1 MTGEAEDDRMSEER
15 KRENEVIS
23 RRWHK
28 PDGFRAFLLVW
39 SGQVL
44 SMIGSAM
51 TAFALSI
58 WAYQKTGL
66 ATSLALVDFFF
77 LGATIV
83 ATPLAGVYVDRWN
96 RKLTMMLSDLVAVAA
111 TIAALALYLSG
122 HLQIWHLYVA
132 ASLQGLGS
140 AFQWPA
146 YSAAI
151 SQMMPKEHYARA
163 SGLMSLADS
172 GSLIIAPILA
182 GLLIRFIHVGGI
194 MTIDIVTFGIAVLA
208 LLAVEIPRHVPDVS
222 VQESM
227 WRQMTFGF
235 RFIRERGPLLSL
247 VSIFAVSNF
256 MISLS
261 APLFTPMILART
273 GQNATALGFVQS
285 AVGIGGVLG
294 GFLLGAWGGPRDKVR
309 GILLGDPLNFMV
321 LGLCVFLGRTPLVWA
336 AGFLVTECVGTM
348 VNGLSQSI
356 WQAKVPAGLQG
367 RVFSARRMIAWI
379 VMPIA
384 TLLAGPLADKVF
396 EPAMRP
402 GGVLVPIFARITGT
416 GSGAGMAV
424 LYLLS
429 ATAASA
435 VTLAGFL
442 VPRLRNLEK
451 LLPDHDVVPVFTTGA
466 EVAAVLDTLVPDE
479 GQAER

>member
-1 MTGEAEDDRMSEER
+1 MCITGEEEDGSMSER
-15 KRENEVIS
+15 KEGKNDVIS
-23 RRWHK
+23 RRCYRSA
-28 PDGFRAFLLVW
+28 GFRAFLLVW

-44 SMIGSAM
+44 SMVGSAM

-77 LGATIV
+77 LGPTIV
-83 ATPLAGVYVDRWN
+83 ATPLAAVYVDRWN
-96 RKLTMMLSDLVAVAA
+96 RQLTMMLSDLVAVAA

-172 GSLIIAPILA
+172 DSLIIAPILA

-247 VSIFAVSNF
+247 
-256 MISLS
+256 
-261 APLFTPMILART
+261 
-273 GQNATALGFVQS
+273 
-285 AVGIGGVLG
+285 
-294 GFLLGAWGGPRDKVR
+294 
-309 GILLGDPLNFMV
+309 
-321 LGLCVFLGRTPLVWA
+321 
-336 AGFLVTECVGTM
+336 
-348 VNGLSQSI
+348 
-356 WQAKVPAGLQG
+356 
-367 RVFSARRMIAWI
+367 
-379 VMPIA
+379 
-384 TLLAGPLADKVF
+384 
-396 EPAMRP
+396 
-402 GGVLVPIFARITGT
+402 
-416 GSGAGMAV
+416 
-424 LYLLS
+424 
-429 ATAASA
+429 
-435 VTLAGFL
+435 
-442 VPRLRNLEK
+442 
-451 LLPDHDVVPVFTTGA
+451 
-466 EVAAVLDTLVPDE
+466 
-479 GQAER
+479 

>member
-1 MTGEAEDDRMSEER
+1 MPRLTF
-15 KRENEVIS
+15 
-23 RRWHK
+23 RR
-28 PDGFRAFLLVW
+28 PSGFRAFLLVW

-58 WAYQKTGL
+58 WAHQKTGL
-66 ATSLALVDFFF
+66 ATSLVLVDFFF

-83 ATPLAGVYVDRWN
+83 ATPLAGVYVDQWN
-96 RKLTMMLSDLVAVAA
+96 RKLTMMLSDLLAVGA
-111 TIAALALYLSG
+111 TIAALVLYLSG
-122 HLQIWHLYVA
+122 YLHIWHLYVA

-194 MTIDIVTFGIAVLA
+194 LTIDIFTFGVAIMA
-208 LLAVEIPRHVPDVS
+208 LLAVKIPSHVRDLS
-222 VQESM
+222 ARESM

-235 RFIRERGPLLSL
+235 RFICERAPLLSL
-247 VSIFAVSNF
+247 VSVFAVSNF
-256 MISLS
+256 MIMLS
-261 APLFTPMILART
+261 NPLFTPMILART

-285 AVGIGGVLG
+285 AVGIGGALG
-294 GFLLGAWGGPRDKVR
+294 GFLLGVWGGPKNKVR

-321 LGLCVFLGRTPLVWA
+321 MGLCVFFGRGPVIWA
-336 AGFLVTECVGTM
+336 AGFLVSACIGTM

-402 GGVLVPIFARITGT
+402 GGALVPVFARITGT

-429 ATAASA
+429 TTAASA

-442 VPRLRNLEK
+442 IPRLRNLEK
-451 LLPDHDVVPVFTTGA
+451 LLPDHDTIPVSTAGA
-466 EVAAVLDTLVPDE
+466 EVAAQQVTCDE
-479 GQAER
+479 

>member
-1 MTGEAEDDRMSEER
+1 
-15 KRENEVIS
+15 VIS

-182 GLLIRFIHVGGI
+182 GLLIRFIHVGI

-309 GILLGDPLNFMV
+309 GILLGDSLNFMV

-356 WQAKVPAGLQG
+356 WQAKVSAGLQG

-379 VMPIA
+379 VMPVAI
-384 TLLAGPLADKVF
+384 LLAGPLADKVF

-402 GGVLVPIFARITGT
+402 GGALVPVFARITGT

-451 LLPDHDVVPVFTTGA
+451 LLPDHDVVPVFTTGV

>member
-1 MTGEAEDDRMSEER
+1 MSNLKWQR
-15 KRENEVIS
+15 PS
-23 RRWHK
+23 
-28 PDGFRAFLLVW
+28 GFRAFLLVW

-44 SMIGSAM
+44 SMTGSAM
-51 TAFALSI
+51 TAFALGI

-111 TIAALALYLSG
+111 TVAVLVLYLTG

-132 ASLQGLGS
+132 SAMQGIGS

-172 GSLIIAPILA
+172 SSYIVAPILA
-182 GLLIRFIHVGGI
+182 GFLIRFIHVGGI
-194 MTIDIVTFGIAVLA
+194 MTIDIITFGIAVLA
-208 LLAVEIPRHVPDVS
+208 LLAVEIPRHIPDVTA
-222 VQESM
+222 QESM

-235 RFIRERGPLLSL
+235 RFIRERVPLLFL
-247 VSIFAVSNF
+247 VSVFAVSNF

-261 APLFTPMILART
+261 NPLFTPMILART
-273 GQNATALGFVQS
+273 GQDTTALGFAQS
-285 AVGIGGVLG
+285 AAGIGGALG
-294 GFLLGAWGGPRDKVR
+294 GFLLGVWGGPRNKVR
-309 GILLGDPLNFMV
+309 GILLGDPLNFMTM
-321 LGLCVFLGRTPLVWA
+321 GLCVFFGRGPVIWA
-336 AGFLVTECVGTM
+336 AGFLLSSCLGTM

-379 VMPIA
+379 VMPIS
-384 TLLAGPLADKVF
+384 TLIAGPLADKVF

-402 GGVLVPIFARITGT
+402 GGVLVPVFSRFVGT

-424 LYLLS
+424 IYLLS
-429 ATAASA
+429 ATAASV
-435 VTLAGFL
+435 VTLAGFFI
-442 VPRLRNLEK
+442 PRLRNLEK
-451 LLPDHDVVPVFTTGA
+451 ILPDHDAVPVTVDVQENTGGQDDA
-466 EVAAVLDTLVPDE
+466 QAVSL
-479 GQAER
+479 

>member
-1 MTGEAEDDRMSEER
+1 MPGLTFHRPS
-15 KRENEVIS
+15 
-23 RRWHK
+23 
-28 PDGFRAFLLVW
+28 GFRTFLLVW

-83 ATPLAGVYVDRWN
+83 ATPLAGGYVDRWN
-96 RKLTMMLSDLVAVAA
+96 RKLTMMLSDLLAVTA
-111 TIAALALYLSG
+111 TMAALVLYLSG

-132 ASLQGLGS
+132 ASVQGIGS

-172 GSLIIAPILA
+172 GSIIIAPILA

-194 MTIDIVTFGIAVLA
+194 MTVDIVTFGVAVRA

-222 VQESM
+222 AQESM

-247 VSIFAVSNF
+247 LSVFAVSNF

-261 APLFTPMILART
+261 NPLFAPMVLART

-285 AVGIGGVLG
+285 AAGIGGALG
-294 GFLLGAWGGPRDKVR
+294 GFLMGVWGGPKGKVR
-309 GILLGDPLNFMV
+309 GILIGDPLNFIV
-321 LGLCVFLGRTPLVWA
+321 LGLCVFFGRGPVIWA
-336 AGFLVTECVGTM
+336 AGFLLSACLGTM

-384 TLLAGPLADKVF
+384 TLLAGPLADNVF

-402 GGVLVPIFARITGT
+402 GGLLVPVFARVTGA

-424 LYLLS
+424 MYLLS

-442 VPRLRNLEK
+442 IPRLRKLEQ
-451 LLPDHDVVPVFTTGA
+451 LLPDHDAMPP
-466 EVAAVLDTLVPDE
+466 AASDVQESPCGE
-479 GQAER
+479 GERVREDGFPLSRE

>member
-1 MTGEAEDDRMSEER
+1 MSNLKWQR
-15 KRENEVIS
+15 PS
-23 RRWHK
+23 
-28 PDGFRAFLLVW
+28 GFRAFLLVW

-44 SMIGSAM
+44 SMTGSAM
-51 TAFALSI
+51 TAFALGI

-111 TIAALALYLSG
+111 TVAVLVLYLTG

-132 ASLQGLGS
+132 SAMQGIGS

-163 SGLMSLADS
+163 SGLMALADS
-172 GSLIIAPILA
+172 GSYIVAPILA
-182 GLLIRFIHVGGI
+182 GFLIRFIHVGGI
-194 MTIDIVTFGIAVLA
+194 MTIDITTFGIAVLA
-208 LLAVEIPRHVPDVS
+208 LLVVRIPRHVPDVS
-222 VQESM
+222 MKESM

-235 RFIRERGPLLSL
+235 RFIHERGPLLSL
-247 VSIFAVSNF
+247 VTVFAISNF

-261 APLFTPMILART
+261 NPLFTPMVLART
-273 GQNATALGFVQS
+273 GQNATALGFTQS
-285 AVGIGGVLG
+285 AAGLGGALG
-294 GFLLGAWGGPRDKVR
+294 GFLLGVWGGPKAKVR

-321 LGLCVFLGRTPLVWA
+321 LGLCIFFGRGPVAWA
-336 AGFLVTECVGTM
+336 TGFLLSSCVATM

-367 RVFSARRMIAWI
+367 RVFSARRMIAWMI
-379 VMPIA
+379 MPVA

-396 EPAMRP
+396 EPAMRS
-402 GGVLVPIFARITGT
+402 GGVMVPVFSRIVGT
-416 GSGAGMAV
+416 GPGAGMAV
-424 LYLLS
+424 MYLLS
-429 ATAASA
+429 ATAASV
-435 VTLAGFL
+435 VTLAGFFI
-442 VPRLRNLEK
+442 PRLRNLEK
-451 LLPDHDVVPVFTTGA
+451 LLPDHDA
-466 EVAAVLDTLVPDE
+466 EVPA
-479 GQAER
+479 Q

>member
-1 MTGEAEDDRMSEER
+1 MLNLKWQHPS
-15 KRENEVIS
+15 
-23 RRWHK
+23 
-28 PDGFRAFLLVW
+28 GFRAFLLVW

-44 SMIGSAM
+44 SMVGSAM

-96 RKLTMMLSDLVAVAA
+96 RKLTMMLSDLLAVTA
-111 TIAALALYLSG
+111 TIVALVLYLSG

-132 ASLQGLGS
+132 ASVQGIGS
-140 AFQWPA
+140 AFQWTA

-163 SGLMSLADS
+163 SGLMSLADF
-172 GSLIIAPILA
+172 GSIIVAPVLA

-194 MTIDIVTFGIAVLA
+194 MTIDIITFGVAVLA
-208 LLAVEIPRHVPDVS
+208 LLVVEIPRHVPDVS
-222 VQESM
+222 AQESM

-247 VSIFAVSNF
+247 LSVFAVSNF

-261 APLFTPMILART
+261 NPLFTPMILART
-273 GQNATALGFVQS
+273 GQDAAALGFVQS
-285 AVGIGGVLG
+285 AVGIGGALG
-294 GFLLGAWGGPRDKVR
+294 GFLLGVWGGPKNKVR
-309 GILLGDPLNFMV
+309 GILLGDPLSFIV
-321 LGLCVFLGRTPLVWA
+321 LGSCVFFGRGPVVWA
-336 AGFLVTECVGTM
+336 AGFLVSACVGSM

-356 WQAKVPAGLQG
+356 WQAKVPPGLQG

-379 VMPIA
+379 VMPVA
-384 TLLAGPLADKVF
+384 TLLAGPLADKVL

-402 GGVLVPIFARITGT
+402 GGFLVPVFARVTGT
-416 GSGAGMAV
+416 GAGAGMAV
-424 LYLLS
+424 LFLLS

-442 VPRLRNLEK
+442 MPRLRNLEK
-451 LLPDHDVVPVFTTGA
+451 LLPDHDVVLASITGA
-466 EVAAVLDTLVPDE
+466 EVAAEQAMCDE
-479 GQAER
+479 